1 MDTNQ
6 KIETYRT
13 KYFQFGKFLS
23 KTSQIS
29 QKVFQNN
36 NCNVL
41 RGVYDRLYSDI
52 CIYQGSSMNLFFDY
66 YSLVPVLCTLMAIVF
81 GLAGIRYGTDSGTYN
96 QHFENVSDESQFELD
111 PEFAEYACVERQR
124 LDRRSVEMMQHQIG
138 DTSIQRDNLAD
149 HMRSLQRGN
158 RKLSGQG
165 VTYGDLEI
173 QSPTKIR

>member
-29 QKVFQNN
+29 QKVFQSIFFGVNVKIDN

-81 GLAGIRYGTDSGTYN
+81 GLGNFLVLKMKSGH
-96 QHFENVSDESQFELD
+96 QVWH
-111 PEFAEYACVERQR
+111 RQW
-124 LDRRSVEMMQHQIG
+124 
-138 DTSIQRDNLAD
+138 
-149 HMRSLQRGN
+149 
-158 RKLSGQG
+158 
-165 VTYGDLEI
+165 DL
-173 QSPTKIR
+173 